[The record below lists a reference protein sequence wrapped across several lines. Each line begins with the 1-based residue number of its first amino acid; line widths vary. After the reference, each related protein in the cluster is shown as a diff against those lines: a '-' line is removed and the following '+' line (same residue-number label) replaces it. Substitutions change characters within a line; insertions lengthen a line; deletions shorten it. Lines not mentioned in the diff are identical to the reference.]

1 MSEKQEIKKFDD
13 TSVEAYHRIGSLSM
27 LLGMKSRFLMILYI
41 AEYHQFWGFQAAQ
54 AWNPGF

>member
-1 MSEKQEIKKFDD
+1 
-13 TSVEAYHRIGSLSM
+13 M